1 MLNEFQRIA
10 VKHQQEEQMSAFE
23 YLPQNNASDQTTFI
37 LSDTGDRYLFPQS
50 SQNIRPTAE
59 KEGFF
64 QRFCSGIK
72 YIFTGQS
79 EPTPQFAP
87 AQTNN
92 NNMVY
97 GNLGSS
103 NFGSNRNLYP
113 SMIFI
118 KMDLI
123 RKGMSL
129 IFQLT
134 VEHPLI
140 KQRAV
145 NTVLSYESVD
155 RVNYM
160 QPPLSRPIS
169 GELMHLDLM

>member
-1 MLNEFQRIA
+1 M
-10 VKHQQEEQMSAFE
+10 KHQQEEQMSAFE
-23 YLPQNNASDQTTFI
+23 YLPQNHASDQTTFI

-64 QRFCSGIK
+64 QRFYSGIK

-79 EPTPQFAP
+79 KPTPQFAP

-97 GNLGSS
+97 GNSGSN

-113 SMIFI
+113 SN
-118 KMDLI
+118 DLYPNGFNS
-123 RKGMSL
+123 KG
-129 IFQLT
+129 
-134 VEHPLI
+134 
-140 KQRAV
+140 
-145 NTVLSYESVD
+145 YELDFSVD
-155 RVNYM
+155 CRTSNYRTT
-160 QPPLSRPIS
+160 SSKHSVAI
-169 GELMHLDLM
+169 

>member
-1 MLNEFQRIA
+1 METLA
-10 VKHQQEEQMSAFE
+10 
-23 YLPQNNASDQTTFI
+23 PTI
-37 LSDTGDRYLFPQS
+37 LDL
-50 SQNIRPTAE
+50 I
-59 KEGFF
+59 
-64 QRFCSGIK
+64 GI
-72 YIFTGQS
+72 YTR
-79 EPTPQFAP
+79 
-87 AQTNN
+87 
-92 NNMVY
+92 V
-97 GNLGSS
+97 
-103 NFGSNRNLYP
+103 
-113 SMIFI
+113 MIFI
-118 KMDLI
+118 QMDLI
-123 RKGMSL
+123 RKGMNL